1 MKEYA
6 VGFYKGRQWRKI
18 SRLYMAS
25 RSYVCERCG
34 GIGSIC
40 HHKIY
45 ITSANINDPEIAL
58 NFDNLECLCQDC
70 HNKEHMAKHSVALFD
85 DDGNIA
91 GVMETREIEEYKQ
104 AVKDMLERLP
114 DNAGLKEARL

>member
-6 VGFYKGRQWRKI
+6 KGFYKGKQWRKI
-18 SRLYMAS
+18 SRLYMSS

-40 HHKIY
+40 HHKTY
-45 ITSANINDPEIAL
+45 ITPANINNPEITL

-70 HNKEHMAKHSVALFD
+70 HNREHMAKHSMAVFD
-85 DDGNIA
+85 GDGNMTGA
-91 GVMETREIEEYKQ
+91 VETMEIEEYKQ
-104 AVKDMLERLP
+104 AVRDMLERLP
-114 DNAGLKEARL
+114 DSAGLMEAGL